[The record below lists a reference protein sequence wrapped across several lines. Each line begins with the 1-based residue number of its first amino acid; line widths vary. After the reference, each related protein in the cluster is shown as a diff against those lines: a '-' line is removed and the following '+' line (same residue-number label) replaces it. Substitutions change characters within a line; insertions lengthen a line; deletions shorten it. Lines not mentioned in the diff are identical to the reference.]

1 MSDNIEN
8 TTKMKKAREFKLTTI
23 ALKNKNTIYLAVSVL
38 LVFGALSYFTMPKEL
53 FPEINYP
60 TVFVQTVYPGN
71 SPEDIENLISRPLE
85 NELQTV
91 KGINKLSSNSAQD
104 FSMIFVEF
112 QTNVDIKEALVDVK
126 DAIDQAK
133 SELPDDLMS
142 DPVTM
147 ELDFASF
154 PILNVNLS
162 GDYSLVQLKDYAEYL
177 QQEFERVFEISQ
189 ANISGVDE
197 RIIRVDI
204 DLLRMEALGLSFQ
217 QIETALMMENVTMA
231 GGELKSGGTRRSV
244 RTVGEFR
251 TIDDIR
257 NIIVKQDPVNTVY
270 LKDIASVIDDF
281 EDKKSF
287 ARLNGDPV
295 VTLQII
301 KKDGENLITATEAVQ
316 RIIEESYEDDLIPTD
331 LYVNYTFDQS
341 ENTKMQLT
349 NLENSIILGVL
360 LVITILFFF
369 LGLRNAIYVGLAIPL
384 SIFITFV
391 ILNIQDAQVNM
402 IVLFSLILALG
413 MLVDNGIVVVEN
425 ITRFRERGYGKFESA
440 RLGVGEIA
448 MPIISSTL
456 TTLAAFFPLMFWGG
470 MMGEFM
476 KYLPI
481 TLIVVL
487 TSSLVVALLFIP
499 VFTFGKEKDARRSVD
514 PESERIGK
522 DKKKITR
529 KRILIYAAIMAA
541 IAIVLYVM
549 KVIWLANILALLAIV
564 SFAHQLFM
572 KRMAIWFQEV
582 FLNWLENVYLKFIH
596 FSLKGRNPTFFI
608 IGMFL
613 LFIITMGFF
622 GSRSGNVLLF
632 PVSDPDV
639 VVVHSELPLGT
650 DISVTDSVA
659 VEVENKIKDIIGN
672 EMHVVE
678 TMLTT
683 VGNGVR
689 RINDFA
695 TGETPHKAMTQLSF
709 IDFVDRDEIN
719 TTEIQKD
726 LSVGLVGKIPGV
738 DIFIE
743 VESHGPPTGS
753 PVSIEIAGRDF
764 DVLMG
769 LADTIIRKIENST
782 IQGIEGLQTDI
793 ELGKPE
799 LLVEIN
805 RDKAQRY
812 GLSTMVIA
820 STIRTAL
827 FGKDVSD
834 FKIGEEEYPIQ
845 LRLAEKYR
853 SDLSVLMNQKISYMN
868 PATGMPAQIPISAV
882 ADFQFGSTY
891 GSVNRIDME
900 RVVSVQSGLLT
911 GYNSARVNAQ
921 LKQLLKD
928 VDMPDGYSFDFTG
941 EAEETESTSIF
952 MIQALLLVMSLM
964 MIILVTQFNSFVKPL
979 IILASVFFSIIGVLG
994 GLASF
999 KMDFVIMMSGIGIIA
1014 LAGVVVNNAIVLV
1027 DYIGLLKRRK
1037 REEMGIAEDSI
1048 LPGDIARGCVVEA
1061 GKTRL
1066 RPVLLTAVT
1075 TILGLM
1081 PLAIGMNINFG
1092 TLFTELKP
1100 NIYFGGYNAMYW
1112 GPLASTVIF
1121 GLAFATIVTLVI
1133 VPVMYELG
1141 QKAQAKGRRSEA

>member
-8 TTKMKKAREFKLTTI
+8 KKQKSKAREFKPTTL
-23 ALKNKNTIYLAVSVL
+23 ALKNKNTVYLAVFVL
-38 LVFGALSYFTMPKEL
+38 LIFGVISYFTMPKEL
-53 FPEINYP
+53 FPEVNIP

-91 KGINKLSSNSAQD
+91 KGINKLSSNSLQD
-104 FSMIFVEF
+104 FSIILVEF

-133 SELPDDLMS
+133 SELPADLMS

-154 PILNVNLS
+154 PILNVNIS
-162 GDYSLVQLKDYAEYL
+162 GDYSLVQLKDYSEYL
-177 QQEFERVFEISQ
+177 QQEFERVSEISQ

-197 RIIRVDI
+197 RVIRVDI

-217 QIETALMMENVTMA
+217 QIENTLMMENVTMA
-231 GGELKSGGTRRSV
+231 GGELKIGGTRRSV
-244 RTVGEFR
+244 RTIGEFK

-257 NIIVKQDPVNTVY
+257 NIIIKQDPVNTVY
-270 LKDIASVIDDF
+270 LKDIANVLDDF
-281 EDKKSF
+281 EDKKSY
-287 ARLNGDPV
+287 ARLNGKPV

-301 KKDGENLITATEAVQ
+301 KKDGENLISATEAVG
-316 RIIEESYEDDLIPTD
+316 RIIAESYEDELIPAD
-331 LYVNYTFDQS
+331 LNVNYTFDQS

-360 LVITILFFF
+360 LVITVLFFF

-391 ILNIQDAQVNM
+391 VLNIQHAQVNM

-425 ITRFRERGYGKFESA
+425 ITRFRERGYNKFDSA

-487 TSSLVVALLFIP
+487 TSSLLVALIFIP
-499 VFTFGKEKDARRSVD
+499 VFTSGKEDVD
-514 PESERIGK
+514 K
-522 DKKKITR
+522 TKKVRTR
-529 KRILIYAAIMAA
+529 KRILIYAGIMAA
-541 IAIVLYVM
+541 IAILLYVM
-549 KVIWLANILALLAIV
+549 KVMWLANILALMAII

-572 KRMAIWFQEV
+572 KKMAIWFQEV
-582 FLNWLENVYLKFIH
+582 FLNRLENLYLKLIN

-613 LFIITMGFF
+613 LFIITGAFF
-622 GSRSGNVLLF
+622 SIRNGNVLLF

-650 DISVTDSVA
+650 DIAVTDSVSY
-659 VEVENKIKDIIGN
+659 EVEKRIHEIIGDN
-672 EMHVVE
+672 GFVVE

-683 VGNGVR
+683 VGNGAR
-689 RINDFA
+689 RMNDFA
-695 TGETPHKAMTQLSF
+695 TGETPHKAMTQISF
-709 IDFVDRDEIN
+709 IDYADREDVN
-719 TTEIQKD
+719 TTDVQKE
-726 LSVGLVGKIPGV
+726 LSDGLVGKIPGV

-743 VESHGPPTGS
+743 VDAHGPPTGS
-753 PVSIEIAGRDF
+753 PVNIEITGRDF
-764 DVLMG
+764 DVLLD
-769 LADTIIRKIENST
+769 LADNIIRKIENSS
-782 IQGIEGLQTDI
+782 IEGIESLKPDI

-834 FKIGEEEYPIQ
+834 FKVGEEEYPIQ
-845 LRLAEKYR
+845 IRLAEKYR

-868 PATGMPAQIPISAV
+868 QATGRPAQIPISAV
-882 ADFQFGSTY
+882 ADFHFGSTY

-900 RVVSVQSGLLT
+900 RVVTVSSGLIA
-911 GYNSARVNAQ
+911 GYNSAGVNNQ
-921 LKQLLKD
+921 LNQLLQD
-928 VDMPDGYSFDFTG
+928 FEMPDGYSFEFTG

-964 MIILVTQFNSFVKPL
+964 MIILVTQFNSFVKPG

-994 GLASF
+994 GLATF
-999 KMDFVIMMSGIGIIA
+999 KMDFIIMMTGIGIIA

-1037 REEMGIAEDSI
+1037 REELG
-1048 LPGDIARGCVVEA
+1048 LPEKAKLPADIAKECVVEA

-1075 TILGLM
+1075 TILGLL
-1081 PLAIGMNINFG
+1081 PLAVGMNIDFR
-1092 TLFTELKP
+1092 TLFTELNP
-1100 NIYFGGYNAMYW
+1100 HIYFGGYNAMYW

-1133 VPVMYELG
+1133 VPVMYQIG
-1141 QKAQAKGRRSEA
+1141 QKAQRP